1 MHKKQKY
8 YIGLANTFHDPAI
21 ALVNSEGQVLFAEAS
36 ERPLQ
41 QKRAFGSAADVR
53 QVVRSILKEY
63 CDPRGEFVVVKPWS
77 RKMQNFMDLMGWI
90 GATNHELIPRRPE
103 QMTKYLVTR
112 DAVFTTLWI
121 QYAGFKQ
128 SGGHIADIL
137 KTDFRNSQVTFV
149 KVPHHYAHAANACFT
164 SPFEKAACMVIDGQG
179 EWGSMSYFAYEQGRL
194 RPVYQAKGP
203 ESLGIVYGICTEFCG
218 FNIEKGE
225 EWKLMGLAPYGQL
238 DPDALAALR
247 ELVRVD
253 GLSIRYPPLRK
264 IESWFKRMKAKAR
277 TNDMAALQVANL
289 AFTTQFFYVE
299 VMDRLLNNFFQREIS
314 DNLVLGGGCA
324 LNSSYN
330 GEIVCR
336 TKFKNLHVPSA
347 PADDGNALGSAL
359 LAYYQDHPNAI
370 PKAEIHTPFLGS
382 AMSKAAIENLAA
394 FSRLDKLRR
403 LPDTIHRETAQLL
416 ADGKLVG
423 WVQGRA
429 EFGPRALGN
438 RSILA
443 DPRPADMKDKIN
455 SRVKFREEFR
465 PFAPSILEEFGEE
478 YFENYQASPYME
490 RTLKF
495 KESAKN
501 KVPAIVHVN
510 ASGRLQSV
518 RREWNPRYY
527 DLIKAFYELT
537 GVPMLLNT
545 SFNIMGK
552 PIIHSVED
560 AIGLFYTTGLDAL
573 VLEDYLIE
581 K

>member
-41 QKRAFGSAADVR
+41 QKRAFCSPADVR
-53 QVVRSILKEY
+53 QVVRHILKEY
-63 CDPRGEFVVVKPWS
+63 CDPRGEFVVVKPWT

-90 GATNHELIPRRPE
+90 GATNHEMIPRRPE

-112 DAVFTTLWI
+112 DALLTTLWI

-137 KTDFRNSQVTFV
+137 KTAFRNSQVSFV
-149 KVPHHYAHAANACFT
+149 KVPHHHAHAANACFT
-164 SPFEKAACMVIDGQG
+164 GPFEEAACMVIDGQG

-194 RPVYQAKGP
+194 RTVYQAKGP

-238 DPDALAALR
+238 DPEVLAALR

-253 GLSIRYPPLRK
+253 GLSIRYPPLRQ
-264 IESWFKRMKAKAR
+264 IEGWFKRMKAKAR
-277 TNDMAALQVANL
+277 TDDMTALQVANL
-289 AFTTQFFYVE
+289 AFTTQFFYAE
-299 VMDRLLNNFFQREIS
+299 VMDQLLNTFYQRGIS
-314 DNLVLGGGCA
+314 DNLVLGGGCG

-330 GEIVCR
+330 GEITQR
-336 TKFKNLHVPSA
+336 TKFKYLHVPSA
-347 PADDGNALGSAL
+347 PSDDGNALGGAL
-359 LAYYQDHPNAI
+359 LAYYQDHPDAK
-370 PKAEIHTPFLGS
+370 PKPEFHTPYLGS
-382 AMSKAAIENLAA
+382 RISTQTIENLVA
-394 FSRLDKLRR
+394 FGRLEKLRR
-403 LPDTIHRETAQLL
+403 LPDTIHREAARLL
-416 ADGKLVG
+416 AEGKLVG
-423 WVQGRA
+423 WVQGAA
-429 EFGPRALGN
+429 EYGPRALGN

-455 SRVKFREEFR
+455 SLVKFREEFR
-465 PFAPSILEEFGEE
+465 PFAPSILDEFGEE
-478 YFENYQASPYME
+478 YFENYQVSPYME

-495 KESAKN
+495 KESAKK

-510 ASGRLQSV
+510 ATGRLQSV
-518 RREWNPRYY
+518 RREWNSRYY
-527 DLIKAFYELT
+527 DLIKAFYDIT

>member
-8 YIGLANTFHDPAI
+8 YLGLANTFHDPAI
-21 ALVNSEGQVLFAEAS
+21 ALVNSDGQVLFAEAS
-36 ERPLQ
+36 ERALQ
-41 QKRAFGSAADVR
+41 QKRAFGSPADVR
-53 QVVRSILKEY
+53 QVVRHILKEY
-63 CDPRGEFVVVKPWS
+63 CDPRGDFVVVKPWS
-77 RKMQNFMDLMGWI
+77 RKMQNFMDLMGWL

-103 QMTKYLVTR
+103 RMTKYLVTR
-112 DAVFTTLWI
+112 DAVFTTMWI

-137 KTDFRNSQVTFV
+137 KTAFRNSQVSFV
-149 KVPHHYAHAANACFT
+149 NVPHHHAHAANACFT
-164 SPFEKAACMVIDGQG
+164 GPFEKAACMVIDGQG
-179 EWGSMSYFAYEQGRL
+179 EWGSMSYFEYEHGRL
-194 RPVYQAKGP
+194 RTVYQAKGP

-238 DPDALAALR
+238 DPEVLAALR
-247 ELVRVD
+247 ELVRID
-253 GLSIRYPPLRK
+253 GLSIRYPPLRQ
-264 IESWFKRMKAKAR
+264 IEGWFKRMKAKAR
-277 TNDMAALQVANL
+277 TDDMTALQVANL
-289 AFTTQFFYVE
+289 AFTTQFFYSE
-299 VMDRLLNNFFQREIS
+299 VMDQLLNNFFQRGIS
-314 DNLVLGGGCA
+314 HNLVLGGGCG

-330 GEIVCR
+330 GEITQR

-347 PADDGNALGSAL
+347 PSDDGNALGAAL
-359 LAYYQDHPNAI
+359 LAYYQDHPDAK
-370 PKAEIHTPFLGS
+370 PKAEFHTPYLGS
-382 AMSKAAIENLAA
+382 KISTKTIENLVA
-394 FSRLDKLRR
+394 FGRLEKLRR
-403 LPDTIHRETAQLL
+403 LPDTIHREAARLL
-416 ADGKLVG
+416 AEGKLVG
-423 WVQGRA
+423 WVQGAA

-455 SRVKFREEFR
+455 SLVKFREEFR
-465 PFAPSILEEFGEE
+465 PFAPSILDEFGEE
-478 YFENYQASPYME
+478 YFENYQVSPYME

-495 KESAKN
+495 KESAKK
-501 KVPAIVHVN
+501 KVPAIVHIN
-510 ASGRLQSV
+510 ATGRLQSV
-518 RREWNPRYY
+518 RREWNSRYY
-527 DLIKAFYELT
+527 DLIKAFYDIT

>member
-21 ALVNSEGQVLFAEAS
+21 ALVNSDGQVLFAEAS

-41 QKRAFGSAADVR
+41 QKRAYCSPADVR
-53 QVVRSILKEY
+53 QVVRHILKEY

-77 RKMQNFMDLMGWI
+77 RKMQNFMDLMGWL
-90 GATNHELIPRRPE
+90 GSTNHEMIPRRPE
-103 QMTKYLVTR
+103 RMTKYLCTKDVL
-112 DAVFTTLWI
+112 FSTLWI

-128 SGGHIADIL
+128 SGGHLADIL
-137 KTDFRNSQVTFV
+137 KTEFRNSQVSFV
-149 KVPHHYAHAANACFT
+149 KVPHHHAHAANACFT
-164 SPFEKAACMVIDGQG
+164 SPFEKAACVVIDGQG

-194 RPVYQAKGP
+194 RPVYQVKGP

-225 EWKLMGLAPYGQL
+225 EWKVMGLAPYGQL
-238 DPDALAALR
+238 DPEVLAALR
-247 ELVRVD
+247 ELVQVD
-253 GLSIRYPPLRK
+253 GLSIRYPPVPQ
-264 IESWFKRMKAKAR
+264 IEGWFKRMKTKAR
-277 TNDMAALQVANL
+277 TNDMTALQVADL
-289 AFTTQFFYVE
+289 AFTTQFFYSE
-299 VMDRLLNNFFQREIS
+299 VMDQLLNNFFQRGIS

-336 TKFKNLHVPSA
+336 TKFKHLHVPSA

-359 LAYYQDHPNAI
+359 FAYYQDHPEVK
-370 PKAEIHTPFLGS
+370 PKAEVHSPFLGS
-382 AMSKAAIENLAA
+382 SMSKGTIENLATFA
-394 FSRLDKLRR
+394 GLDKLRY
-403 LPDTIHRETAQLL
+403 LPGTIHHETARLL

-465 PFAPSILEEFGEE
+465 PFAPSILDEFGDE
-478 YFENYQASPYME
+478 YFENYQVSPYME

-495 KESAKN
+495 KEAAKA

-510 ASGRLQSV
+510 ATGRLQSV

-527 DLIKAFYELT
+527 DLIRAFLELT